1 MKVKE
6 IPVSIFHTLRLLAK
20 KVGDFEITDR
30 KEIPVIVSLTSI
42 PSRLHTLHIV
52 IRSLLDQEVLPQK
65 ILLWLNDSLKNEIPP
80 QLSKLLSDRFEI
92 KYSSLTCSH
101 RKLIHSL
108 DLFGGEII
116 VTCDDDLIY
125 RKNWL
130 KLLYKEHLKYP
141 DDVIANQ
148 TRYIRTDS
156 EGGVL
161 PYKQWIYPDKG
172 ILNPKAVIPIGAGG
186 VLYPPKSLAKETT
199 NELLFLKLTPKA
211 DDLWFK
217 AMSTKHGTISR
228 EASIKSDYPIPII
241 GSQKESLKKMNID
254 KDKNRIQWI
263 AVSEYF
269 NITLD
274 EDVVITNSKT

>member
-6 IPVSIFHTLRLLAK
+6 LPVSIFHTLRLLSK
-20 KVGDFEITDR
+20 QVEDFEKTDK
-30 KEIPVIVSLTSI
+30 KEIPVLVSLTSI
-42 PSRLHTLHIV
+42 PSRLHSLHIV
-52 IRSLLDQEVLPQK
+52 IRSLLDQEVLPKK
-65 ILLWLNDSLKNEIPP
+65 ILLWLNDSLTKDIPP
-80 QLSKLLSDRFEI
+80 QLSKLLSNRFEI

-108 DLFGGEII
+108 DLFKDDVI

-130 KLLYKEHLKYP
+130 ELLYSEHLKYP
-141 DDVIANQ
+141 NEVIANQ

-156 EGGVL
+156 KGGIL
-161 PYKQWIYPDKG
+161 PYKQWTYPKQG
-172 ILNPKAVIPIGAGG
+172 NPNPKAIIPIGAGG
-186 VLYPPKSLAKETT
+186 VLYPLNSLAKETT
-199 NELLFLKLTPKA
+199 NENLFLKLTPKA

-217 AMSTKHGTISR
+217 AMSTIHGTTSR
-228 EASIKSDYPIPII
+228 EASLKPDYPIPII
-241 GSQKESLKKMNID
+241 GSQKESLKKTNID

-274 EDVVITNSKT
+274 EDL